1 MTKGESVHVQAADDV
16 AMAGK
21 STLGVLAHPV
31 PPTDLLAVLAV
42 RTPARGPPFGA
53 GEAQDASLRTLLRE
67 VVFVLAVFPLAHALM
82 VMPPAWLVAY
92 AMRVPDE
99 DRLDPFVLQEADD
112 LPGRFVPPV
121 ADLPLGAC
129 PQPGLSTLQGA
140 RAARAF
146 GATRLLALQLTQAL
160 IVAALEAADASPAHD
175 ESLAS
180 GRGYRRQVNFA
191 QIDGSLRH
199 P

>member
-1 MTKGESVHVQAADDV
+1 
-16 AMAGK
+16 MAGK
-21 STLGVLAHPV
+21 STLGVLTHPV
-31 PPTDLLAVLAV
+31 PPTDLLAALAV

-67 VVFVLAVFPLAHALM
+67 VVLVLAIFPLAHALM
-82 VMPPAWLVAY
+82 VMPPAGLVAY
-92 AMRVPDE
+92 AMGVSDE

-129 PQPGLSTLQGA
+129 PQPGSSTLQGA
-140 RAARAF
+140 RAARTTR
-146 GATRLLALQLTQAL
+146 ATRLLALQLTQAL
-160 IVAALEAADASPAHD
+160 IVAALEASEAPPPSDHS
-175 ESLAS
+175 
-180 GRGYRRQVNFA
+180 FA
-191 QIDGSLRH
+191 PGLRTR

>member
-1 MTKGESVHVQAADDV
+1 MHVQAADDV

-21 STLGVLAHPV
+21 STLGVLTRPV
-31 PPTDLLAVLAV
+31 PPTDLLAALAV

-53 GEAQDASLRTLLRE
+53 DEAQDASLRTLLRE
-67 VVFVLAVFPLAHALM
+67 VVLVLAVFPLAHTLM
-82 VMPPAWLVAY
+82 MMPPAGLVAY

-129 PQPGLSTLQGA
+129 PQPG
-140 RAARAF
+140 F
-146 GATRLLALQLTQAL
+146 G
-160 IVAALEAADASPAHD
+160 VLEAPKAA
-175 ESLAS
+175 
-180 GRGYRRQVNFA
+180 
-191 QIDGSLRH
+191 
-199 P
+199 

>member
-1 MTKGESVHVQAADDV
+1 MHVQAADDV
-16 AMAGK
+16 AMACK

-31 PPTDLLAVLAV
+31 PPTDFLTALAA
-42 RTPARGPPFGA
+42 RTPARGAPFGA
-53 GEAQDASLRTLLRE
+53 GEAHDASSCTLLLE
-67 VVFVLAVFPLAHALM
+67 IVLVLAVFPLAH
-82 VMPPAWLVAY
+82 PLVVVASGTLLSNPV
-92 AMRVPDE
+92 RVPDE

-160 IVAALEAADASPAHD
+160 IVAALEAADASPADD

>member
-1 MTKGESVHVQAADDV
+1 VHVQAADDV

-21 STLGVLAHPV
+21 STLGVLTHPV
-31 PPTDLLAVLAV
+31 PPTDLLAALAV

-67 VVFVLAVFPLAHALM
+67 VVLVLAIFPLAHALM
-82 VMPPAWLVAY
+82 VMPPAGLVAY
-92 AMRVPDE
+92 AMGVSDE

-129 PQPGLSTLQGA
+129 PQPGSSTLQGA
-140 RAARAF
+140 RAARTTR
-146 GATRLLALQLTQAL
+146 ATRLLALQLTQAL
-160 IVAALEAADASPAHD
+160 IVAALEAADASPADD
-175 ESLAS
+175 ESLAR
-180 GRGYRRQVNFA
+180 GRGDRRQVNFA
-191 QIDGSLRH
+191 QIDGGLRH